1 MTWACNGLNPATTI
15 CLGNMSTWNGITC
28 EDGCITEIILD
39 GSQLVNGN
47 RKERVLWIE
56 NNVQL
61 AGTLVSAIGNLLS
74 LRSLALPY
82 NLLAGQ
88 IPSTIGRLIN
98 LQTLNLMSNHLTGP
112 IPPSISSLTKLQSLL
127 LTGNTLSG
135 TLPSSLCQS
144 LTSLSYQWLANTNS
158 NVTLCHAPCL
168 NPLLNVT
175 SPGTTCA
182 VPSATPSQAPL
193 LTSYCIK

>member
-1 MTWACNGLNPATTI
+1 MHLLFFSNLISILGSYQNKIICEFVAATNAPFASDMTWACNGLNPATTI

-74 LRSLALPY
+74 LRSLARSRR
-82 NLLAGQ
+82 Q
-88 IPSTIGRLIN
+88 
-98 LQTLNLMSNHLTGP
+98 
-112 IPPSISSLTKLQSLL
+112 
-127 LTGNTLSG
+127 
-135 TLPSSLCQS
+135 
-144 LTSLSYQWLANTNS
+144 
-158 NVTLCHAPCL
+158 
-168 NPLLNVT
+168 
-175 SPGTTCA
+175 
-182 VPSATPSQAPL
+182 
-193 LTSYCIK
+193 